1 MFVHPREY
9 RGKDKQWADRNE
21 YIPLGNS
28 GSGHRRIRKRRRHIR
43 LNWSIPG
50 IDRLYGNQRTSLS
63 RSATG
68 IRKGI
73 KVVERSAPVTAKNT
87 SDSTGC
93 CSPASSESIP
103 CSPSIMKSIRIRLR
117 WQSSPTSL
125 PTSLSSE
132 KTKGRISL
140 NSLSSA

>member
-73 KVVERSAPVTAKNT
+73 KVVERSAPATAKNT

-93 CSPASSESIP
+93 CSPVSSESIP